1 MQTTIGSF
9 EEARKHLAEFA
20 DDEYSVFRTR
30 SRRASECQGFQHI
43 GEYTVN
49 ETYTPS
55 AEINAVAEFYVNI
68 DRDSRISI
76 REYIENDTPFEA
88 YLKLQ
93 KKDKDTGKL
102 VTFSNATFKLS
113 KYNEETKKWERQQC
127 KVGNQ
132 YFDTWT
138 TNELGIVN
146 TETKMQAGRFKMEE
160 ISVPN
165 GFLELEDEL
174 IFNVNNRNKTLEYD
188 SDWDAWITVVA
199 ENRQPKGKLEVS
211 KSINLREDS
220 DVSLI
225 KDIDYTKISFRLI
238 TAEDIID
245 YADRQCYISKRHSC
259 WKI

>member
-1 MQTTIGSF
+1 MVIGVSSP
-9 EEARKHLAEFA
+9 LA
-20 DDEYSVFRTR
+20 Y
-30 SRRASECQGFQHI
+30 GW
-43 GEYTVN
+43 YTCN

-55 AEINAVAEFYVNI
+55 PEIETVEEFYVNI
-68 DRDSRISI
+68 NQDSKTPIK
-76 REYIENDTPFEA
+76 EYVENDLPFESFI
-88 YLKLQ
+88 KMV

-160 ISVPN
+160 ISVPD

-174 IFNVNNRNKTLEYD
+174 IFDVNNRNKTLEYD
-188 SDWDAWITVVA
+188 SDWDAWITVIA
-199 ENRQPKGKLEVS
+199 ENSQPKGRLEVS
-211 KSINLREDS
+211 KSINLRENVDKT
-220 DVSLI
+220 LI
-225 KDIDYTKISFRLI
+225 ADIDYTKIAFKLV
-238 TAEDIID
+238 AAKNIID
-245 YADRQCYISKRHSC
+245 YADR
-259 WKI
+259 